1 VLLGVT
7 RASHPKKLR
16 AICAKTLNYTDL
28 NPKSGILAVYN
39 RRMTDLTADI
49 APPTPTFA
57 ELGLDPAI
65 VRAITETGYTT
76 PTPIQAAAIP
86 AVMQGRDLKACAQ
99 TGTGK
104 TAAFS
109 LPLLQ
114 RLLPHANSST
124 SPAKHPV
131 RALILTPTREL
142 AIQVYDNLKTYG
154 KHLPYRIAC
163 VYGGTD
169 IKPQIAELKLGVEFL
184 VATPGRFLDLVE
196 QKAVSLHSVQAL
208 VLDEADRMLDM
219 GFIPDIQRIINM
231 LPKTRQ
237 GLLFS
242 ATFSAEIQKLAD
254 TMLQQPEFI
263 EVAKRNSVSDTITHQ
278 VHPVAEHRKLP
289 LLVNLLRTGQLTQ
302 VLVFV
307 RTKQGCSR
315 LARALSHAGIKAD
328 SIHGD
333 KSQSERMKALNAFK
347 DGEIQTLVA
356 TDVAARGIDIDE
368 LPFVVN
374 YELPH
379 TPEDYVH
386 RIGRTGRA
394 GNLGNAVSLVCTD
407 ETGYLADIEKLINK
421 SITQSIVPG
430 FEPEE
435 DWEYPPSGK
444 KRVRSALNTQ
454 RPQDKHDKGDK
465 PQDRTQRTGR
475 SDRPERREGD
485 ARRDREQRPER
496 GDRDV
501 YNRRRPAPGYTPPRL
516 TKVAADGFDFTKPYE
531 ADSAATP
538 TPTTLSGATTPAPR
552 RPTRMVAALLG
563 GLKKNTTA

>member
-1 VLLGVT
+1 M
-7 RASHPKKLR
+7 
-16 AICAKTLNYTDL
+16 AI
-28 NPKSGILAVYN
+28 SEISAVYN
-39 RRMTDLTADI
+39 PCMTELNAESPSDVQLEALETPVPA
-49 APPTPTFA
+49 TPTFA
-57 ELGLDPAI
+57 DLGLDPAI
-65 VRAITETGYTT
+65 MRAIAETGYTT

-86 AVMQGRDLKACAQ
+86 AVMSGQDLKACAQ

-154 KHLPYRIAC
+154 KYLPYRITC

-196 QKAVSLHSVQAL
+196 QKAVNLQAVQAI

-219 GFIPDIQRIINM
+219 GFIPDVQRILNL

-242 ATFSAEIQKLAD
+242 ATFSTEIQKLAD
-254 TMLQQPEFI
+254 TMLQNPAFI
-263 EVAKRNSVSDTITHQ
+263 EVAKRNSVSETITHQ
-278 VHPVAEHRKLP
+278 VHPVADHLKLP
-289 LLVNLLRTGQLTQ
+289 LLVNLLRNGTMPQA
-302 VLVFV
+302 LVFV

-328 SIHGD
+328 AIHGD

-347 DGEIQTLVA
+347 NGEIQTLVA
-356 TDVAARGIDIDE
+356 TDVAARGIDIEE
-368 LPFVVN
+368 LPYVVN

-394 GNLGNAVSLVCTD
+394 GNLGNAVSLVSAD

-421 SITQSIVPG
+421 PVTRCVVPG

-435 DWEYPPSGK
+435 DWSFPPSGK
-444 KRVRSALNTQ
+444 KRDRSALNTQ
-454 RPQDKHDKGDK
+454 RTQDK
-465 PQDRTQRTGR
+465 PQRQDRGDRREGEGR
-475 SDRPERREGD
+475 RDRSQDRPERES
-485 ARRDREQRPER
+485 RDRPR
-496 GDRDV
+496 GTS
-501 YNRRRPAPGYTPPRL
+501 AYTPQRL
-516 TKVAADGFDFTKPYE
+516 NKVAADGFDFTKPYE
-531 ADSAATP
+531 SGVTRAADSTTQTATP
-538 TPTTLSGATTPAPR
+538 SPSR

-563 GLKKNTTA
+563 GLKKNPTP

>member
-1 VLLGVT
+1 MTELNAELT
-7 RASHPKKLR
+7 PETAAETLPEASD
-16 AICAKTLNYTDL
+16 TT
-28 NPKSGILAVYN
+28 
-39 RRMTDLTADI
+39 T
-49 APPTPTFA
+49 PPTPSFA

-65 VRAITETGYTT
+65 MRAITETGYTT

-86 AVMQGRDLKACAQ
+86 AVMAGRDLKACAQ

-196 QKAVSLHSVQAL
+196 QKAVNLQFVQAI

-219 GFIPDIQRIINM
+219 GFIPDVQRILNL

-242 ATFSAEIQKLAD
+242 ATFSTEIQKLAD

-263 EVAKRNSVSDTITHQ
+263 EVARRNSVSDTITHQ

-289 LLVNLLRTGQLTQ
+289 LLVNLLRTGTMPQA
-302 VLVFV
+302 LVFV
-307 RTKQGCSR
+307 RTKQGCGR
-315 LARALSHAGIKAD
+315 LARALGHAGIKAD
-328 SIHGD
+328 AIHGD

-347 DGEIQTLVA
+347 NGEIQTLVA
-356 TDVAARGIDIDE
+356 TDVAARGIDIEE

-394 GNLGNAVSLVCTD
+394 GNLGNALSLVCAD
-407 ETGYLADIEKLINK
+407 EVGFLVDIEKLINK
-421 SITQSIVPG
+421 PITQSIVPG
-430 FEPEE
+430 FEPED
-435 DWEYPPSGK
+435 DWCYPPSGK
-444 KRVRSALNTQ
+444 KRDRSALNTQ
-454 RPQDKHDKGDK
+454 RVQDK
-465 PQDRTQRTGR
+465 PPRNDRNERREGEDRRARGREGR
-475 SDRPERREGD
+475 SDRYERD
-485 ARRDREQRPER
+485 ASDRPRSM
-496 GDRDV
+496 
-501 YNRRRPAPGYTPPRL
+501 NAYTPPRL
-516 TKVAADGFDFTKPYE
+516 SKVAADGFDFTKPYE
-531 ADSAATP
+531 STP
-538 TPTTLSGATTPAPR
+538 TDLTNAPTSGVLPTSAPSR
-552 RPTRMVAALLG
+552 RPARMVAALLG
-563 GLKKNTTA
+563 GVKKPTTTEGN

>member
-1 VLLGVT
+1 MTELNV
-7 RASHPKKLR
+7 ASGTEALPE
-16 AICAKTLNYTDL
+16 DQ
-28 NPKSGILAVYN
+28 AVDVSN
-39 RRMTDLTADI
+39 T
-49 APPTPTFA
+49 PTPPNFA
-57 ELGLDPAI
+57 DLGLDPAI
-65 VRAITETGYTT
+65 MRAITETGYTT

-86 AVMQGRDLKACAQ
+86 VVITGRDLKACAQ

-114 RLLPHANSST
+114 RLLPYANSST

-142 AIQVYDNLKTYG
+142 ALQVYDNLKTYG
-154 KHLPYRIAC
+154 KYLPYRIAC

-196 QKAVSLHSVQAL
+196 QKAVSLHSAQAI

-219 GFIPDIQRIINM
+219 GFIPDVQRILNL

-242 ATFSAEIQKLAD
+242 ATFSTEIQKLAD

-263 EVAKRNSVSDTITHQ
+263 EVARRNSVSETITHQ
-278 VHPVAEHRKLP
+278 VYPVAEHRKLP
-289 LLVNLLRTGQLTQ
+289 LLVNLLRTGEISQ

-307 RTKQGCSR
+307 RTKQGCGR
-315 LARALSHAGIKAD
+315 LARALGHAGIKAD
-328 SIHGD
+328 AIHGD

-347 DGEIQTLVA
+347 NGEIQTLVA
-356 TDVAARGIDIDE
+356 TDVAARGIDIEE

-394 GNLGNAVSLVCTD
+394 GNLGNAISLVCAD
-407 ETGYLADIEKLINK
+407 ETTYLGDIEKLIKK
-421 SITQSIVPG
+421 SITQSVVPG
-430 FEPEE
+430 FEPES

-444 KRVRSALNTQ
+444 KRDRSALNTQ
-454 RPQDKHDKGDK
+454 RTQDKAKRA
-465 PQDRTQRTGR
+465 DRPE
-475 SDRPERREGD
+475 RPERREGEG
-485 ARRDREQRPER
+485 RREREPRSERSDR
-496 GDRDV
+496 GDRDA
-501 YNRRRPAPGYTPPRL
+501 YNRKRPSVGYTPPRL
-516 TKVAADGFDFTKPYE
+516 SKVAADGFDFTKPYE
-531 ADSAATP
+531 ATP
-538 TPTTLSGATTPAPR
+538 ADASVASNPATPAPTHSR
-552 RPTRMVAALLG
+552 RPVRMVAALLG
-563 GLKKNTTA
+563 GGKKTPSA

>member
-1 VLLGVT
+1 M
-7 RASHPKKLR
+7 RCKLHGS
-16 AICAKTLNYTDL
+16 ICAKTLNYTDL
-28 NPKSGILAVYN
+28 RAKSGILAVYN
-39 RRMTDLTADI
+39 QRMTELI
-49 APPTPTFA
+49 AEETPPTPTFA

-65 VRAITETGYTT
+65 VRAITDTGYTT

-86 AVMQGRDLKACAQ
+86 VVVTGKDLKACAQ

-142 AIQVYDNLKTYG
+142 AIQVYDNLKEYG
-154 KHLPYRIAC
+154 KYLPYRIAC

-219 GFIPDIQRIINM
+219 GFIPDIQRILNM

-242 ATFSAEIQKLAD
+242 ATFSTEIQRLAD
-254 TMLQQPEFI
+254 TMLQNPEYI
-263 EVAKRNSVSDTITHQ
+263 EVAKRNSVSETITHQ
-278 VHPVAEHRKLP
+278 VHPVAESRKMA
-289 LLVNLLRTGQLTQ
+289 LLVNLLRTGTMNQA
-302 VLVFV
+302 LVFV

-315 LARALSHAGIKAD
+315 LARSLQHAGIKSDA
-328 SIHGD
+328 IHGD

-347 DGEIQTLVA
+347 NGEIQTLVA
-356 TDVAARGIDIDE
+356 TDVAARGIDIEE

-394 GNLGNAVSLVCTD
+394 GNLGNALSLVSAD

-421 SITQSIVPG
+421 SITQNIVPG
-430 FEPEE
+430 FEPEP
-435 DWEYPPSGK
+435 DWEYPPTGK

-454 RPQDKHDKGDK
+454 RPQDK
-465 PQDRTQRTGR
+465 PQE
-475 SDRPERREGD
+475 RPRREAEG
-485 ARRDREQRPER
+485 RRERDQRPESR
-496 GDRDV
+496 ERSDA
-501 YNRRRPAPGYTPPRL
+501 YNRRRPAAGYTPPRL

-531 ADSAATP
+531 SGSTASASAPASANMTTQP
-538 TPTTLSGATTPAPR
+538 TR
-552 RPTRMVAALLG
+552 RPARMVAALLG
-563 GLKKNTTA
+563 GIKKPQP

>member
-1 VLLGVT
+1 M
-7 RASHPKKLR
+7 HQ

-28 NPKSGILAVYN
+28 RAKSGILAVYN
-39 RRMTDLTADI
+39 QRMTELI
-49 APPTPTFA
+49 AEETPPTPTFT

-65 VRAITETGYTT
+65 VRAITDTGYTT

-86 AVMQGRDLKACAQ
+86 VVVTGKDLKACAQ

-142 AIQVYDNLKTYG
+142 AIQVYDNLKEYG
-154 KHLPYRIAC
+154 KYLPYRIAC

-219 GFIPDIQRIINM
+219 GFIPDIQRILNL

-242 ATFSAEIQKLAD
+242 ATFSTEIQRLAD
-254 TMLQQPEFI
+254 TMLQNPEYI

-278 VHPVAEHRKLP
+278 VHPVADSRKMA
-289 LLVNLLRTGQLTQ
+289 LLVNLLRTGTMNQA
-302 VLVFV
+302 LVFV

-315 LARALSHAGIKAD
+315 LARALSHAGIKVDA
-328 SIHGD
+328 IHGD

-347 DGEIQTLVA
+347 AGEMQALVA
-356 TDVAARGIDIDE
+356 TDVAARGIDIEE
-368 LPFVVN
+368 LPYVVN

-394 GNLGNAVSLVCTD
+394 GNLGNALSLVSAD
-407 ETGYLADIEKLINK
+407 ETSYLADIEKLINK
-421 SITQSIVPG
+421 PIHQVIVPG

-435 DWEYPPSGK
+435 DWCYPPSGK
-444 KRVRSALNTQ
+444 KRIRSALNTQ
-454 RPQDKHDKGDK
+454 RTQDK
-465 PQDRTQRTGR
+465 PVE
-475 SDRPERREGD
+475 RPRREGEG
-485 ARRDREQRPER
+485 RREREQRPENR
-496 GDRDV
+496 ERSDA
-501 YNRRRPAPGYTPPRL
+501 YNRRRPAAGYTPPRL

-531 ADSAATP
+531 AGNNALPAETASNS
-538 TPTTLSGATTPAPR
+538 TTMQTPR
-552 RPTRMVAALLG
+552 RPTRTVAALLG
-563 GLKKNTTA
+563 GIKKPQT

>member
-1 VLLGVT
+1 MTELNVALAAESLPEAPESN
-7 RASHPKKLR
+7 AS
-16 AICAKTLNYTDL
+16 
-28 NPKSGILAVYN
+28 
-39 RRMTDLTADI
+39 
-49 APPTPTFA
+49 PTPTFA

-65 VRAITETGYTT
+65 MRAIADTGYTT

-86 AVMQGRDLKACAQ
+86 AVIGGRDLKACAQ

-142 AIQVYDNLKTYG
+142 AVQVFDNLKTYG

-196 QKAVSLHSVQAL
+196 QKAVNLQSVQAI

-219 GFIPDIQRIINM
+219 GFIPDVQRILNL

-254 TMLQQPEFI
+254 TMLQNPEFI
-263 EVAKRNSVSDTITHQ
+263 EVARRNSVSETITHQ
-278 VHPVAEHRKLP
+278 VYPVAEHRKLP
-289 LLVNLLRTGQLTQ
+289 LLVNLIRTGNMPQ

-307 RTKQGCSR
+307 RTKQGCGK
-315 LARALSHAGIKAD
+315 LARALGHAGIKAD

-347 DGEIQTLVA
+347 NGEIQTLVA
-356 TDVAARGIDIDE
+356 TDVAARGIDIEE
-368 LPFVVN
+368 LPYVVN

-394 GNLGNAVSLVCTD
+394 GNLGNAISLVCAD
-407 ETGYLADIEKLINK
+407 ETGFLADIEKLINK
-421 SITQSIVPG
+421 AISQSIVPG
-430 FEPEE
+430 FDPED
-435 DWEYPPSGK
+435 DWCYPPSGK
-444 KRVRSALNTQ
+444 KRDRSALNTQ
-454 RPQDKHDKGDK
+454 RPQDK
-465 PQDRTQRTGR
+465 PQRTERHDRREGEGRRDRERQGR
-475 SDRPERREGD
+475 SDRYERES
-485 ARRDREQRPER
+485 RDNTRSM
-496 GDRDV
+496 
-501 YNRRRPAPGYTPPRL
+501 NTYTPPRL
-516 TKVAADGFDFTKPYE
+516 NKVAADGFDFNKPYE
-531 ADSAATP
+531 PTAGDTTTNAGNPLGSTP
-538 TPTTLSGATTPAPR
+538 PSQTR

-563 GLKKNTTA
+563 GIKKTPAP

>member
-1 VLLGVT
+1 
-7 RASHPKKLR
+7 
-16 AICAKTLNYTDL
+16 
-28 NPKSGILAVYN
+28 
-39 RRMTDLTADI
+39 MTDLIADTT
-49 APPTPTFA
+49 PPTPTFA

-65 VRAITETGYTT
+65 QRAITETGYTT

-86 AVMQGRDLKACAQ
+86 AVMSGRDLKACAQ

-131 RALILTPTREL
+131 RALVLTPTREL

-154 KHLPYRIAC
+154 KYLPYRIAC

-219 GFIPDIQRIINM
+219 GFIPDIQRILNM

-254 TMLQQPEFI
+254 SMLQNPEFI
-263 EVAKRNSVSDTITHQ
+263 EVAKRNSVSETITHQ
-278 VHPVAEHRKLP
+278 VHPVAESRKMA
-289 LLVNLLRTGQLTQ
+289 LLVNLLRAGTMNQA
-302 VLVFV
+302 LVFV

-315 LARALSHAGIKAD
+315 LARALSHAGIKTDA
-328 SIHGD
+328 IHGD

-347 DGEIQTLVA
+347 NGEIQTLVA

-394 GNLGNAVSLVCTD
+394 GNLGNALSLVCAD

-421 SITQSIVPG
+421 PITQNIVPG
-430 FEPEE
+430 FEPED
-435 DWEYPPSGK
+435 DWCYPPSGK
-444 KRVRSALNTQ
+444 KRDRSALSSSRQPN
-454 RPQDKHDKGDK
+454 
-465 PQDRTQRTGR
+465 
-475 SDRPERREGD
+475 RPERTERAPRGE
-485 ARRDREQRPER
+485 RRSSDRESYDRP
-496 GDRDV
+496 
-501 YNRRRPAPGYTPPRL
+501 RRAHGLKTSMI
-516 TKVAADGFDFTKPYE
+516 AADGFDFSKPYE
-531 ADSAATP
+531 PSSTSSSES
-538 TPTTLSGATTPAPR
+538 SGATSSKSVAPGR
-552 RPTRMVAALLG
+552 KPGRMVAALLG
-563 GLKKNTTA
+563 GIKKNQS

>member
-1 VLLGVT
+1 MYNQHMTELI
-7 RASHPKKLR
+7 AE
-16 AICAKTLNYTDL
+16 
-28 NPKSGILAVYN
+28 NP
-39 RRMTDLTADI
+39 LT
-49 APPTPTFA
+49 TPTFA

-65 VRAITETGYTT
+65 VRAITETGYTI

-86 AVMQGRDLKACAQ
+86 AVMSGRDLKACAQ

-114 RLLPHANSST
+114 RLLPHANAST

-131 RALILTPTREL
+131 RALVLTPTREL

-196 QKAVSLHSVQAL
+196 QKAVNLQSVQAL

-219 GFIPDIQRIINM
+219 GFIPDIQRILNL

-254 TMLQQPEFI
+254 TMLQNPEFI

-278 VHPVAEHRKLP
+278 VHPVAESRKMA
-289 LLVNLLRTGQLTQ
+289 LLVNLLRSGTMQQ
-302 VLVFV
+302 ALVFV

-315 LARALSHAGIKAD
+315 LARALQHAGIKAD
-328 SIHGD
+328 AIHGD

-347 DGEIQTLVA
+347 AGEIQTLVA
-356 TDVAARGIDIDE
+356 TDVAARGIDIEE

-394 GNLGNAVSLVCTD
+394 GNLGNALSLVGAD

-421 SITQSIVPG
+421 PIVQIIVPG

-435 DWEYPPSGK
+435 DWCYPPSSGK

-454 RPQDKHDKGDK
+454 RPQEK
-465 PQDRTQRTGR
+465 PEARPQRAE
-475 SDRPERREGD
+475 RPERREGD
-485 ARRDREQRPER
+485 ARREREQRPER
-496 GDRDV
+496 SDRSSDRNDRDV
-501 YNRRRPAPGYTPPRL
+501 YNRRRPAVGYTPLRL
-516 TKVAADGFDFTKPYE
+516 GKVAADGFDFTKPYE
-531 ADSAATP
+531 AGASSTTTTANTTAAT
-538 TPTTLSGATTPAPR
+538 TTPR
-552 RPTRMVAALLG
+552 RPGRMVAALLG
-563 GLKKNTTA
+563 GIKKNEA

>member
-1 VLLGVT
+1 MQ
-7 RASHPKKLR
+7 RKLHQ

-28 NPKSGILAVYN
+28 RGKSGILAVYN
-39 RRMTDLTADI
+39 QRMTELI
-49 APPTPTFA
+49 AEETPPTPTFA

-65 VRAITETGYTT
+65 VRAITDTGYTT

-86 AVMQGRDLKACAQ
+86 AVMGGRDLKACAQ

-142 AIQVYDNLKTYG
+142 AIQVYDNLKEYG
-154 KHLPYRIAC
+154 KYLPYRIAC

-219 GFIPDIQRIINM
+219 GFIPDIQRILNM

-242 ATFSAEIQKLAD
+242 ATFSTEIQRLAD
-254 TMLQQPEFI
+254 TMLQNPEYI

-278 VHPVAEHRKLP
+278 VHPVAESRKMA
-289 LLVNLLRTGQLTQ
+289 LLVNLLRTGTMNQA
-302 VLVFV
+302 LVFV
-307 RTKQGCSR
+307 RTKQGCGR

-328 SIHGD
+328 AIHGD

-347 DGEIQTLVA
+347 NGEIQTLVA
-356 TDVAARGIDIDE
+356 TDVAARGIDIEE
-368 LPFVVN
+368 LPYVVN

-394 GNLGNAVSLVCTD
+394 GNLGNALSLVSAD
-407 ETGYLADIEKLINK
+407 ETGYLSDIEKLINK
-421 SITQSIVPG
+421 PIFQVVVPG
-430 FEPEE
+430 FEPED
-435 DWEYPPSGK
+435 DWCYPPSGK
-444 KRVRSALNTQ
+444 KRDRSALNSNRSSERSPRGERNERSERRPDRAE
-454 RPQDKHDKGDK
+454 RPQ
-465 PQDRTQRTGR
+465 QDRTR
-475 SDRPERREGD
+475 SH
-485 ARRDREQRPER
+485 
-496 GDRDV
+496 
-501 YNRRRPAPGYTPPRL
+501 YTPKPSMI
-516 TKVAADGFDFTKPYE
+516 AADGFDFSKPYE
-531 ADSAATP
+531 AATSATP
-538 TPTTLSGATTPAPR
+538 EAQSTAAKPAAPIK
-552 RPTRMVAALLG
+552 RPGKMVAALLG
-563 GLKKNTTA
+563 GIKKNQP

>member
-1 VLLGVT
+1 MT
-7 RASHPKKLR
+7 E
-16 AICAKTLNYTDL
+16 LNAEIATNTATDAAAHAATEA
-28 NPKSGILAVYN
+28 LAEAPD
-39 RRMTDLTADI
+39 TTT
-49 APPTPTFA
+49 PPTPSFA

-65 VRAITETGYTT
+65 MRAIAETGYTT

-86 AVMQGRDLKACAQ
+86 AVMAGRDLKACAQ

-196 QKAVSLHSVQAL
+196 QKAVNLQSVQAI

-219 GFIPDIQRIINM
+219 GFIPDVQRILNL

-242 ATFSAEIQKLAD
+242 ATFSTEIQKLAD

-263 EVAKRNSVSDTITHQ
+263 EVARRNSVSDTITHQ

-289 LLVNLLRTGQLTQ
+289 LLVNLLRTGTMAQA
-302 VLVFV
+302 LVFV

-315 LARALSHAGIKAD
+315 LARALGHAGIKAD
-328 SIHGD
+328 AIHGD
-333 KSQSERMKALNAFK
+333 KSQTERMKALNAFK
-347 DGEIQTLVA
+347 NGEIQTLVA
-356 TDVAARGIDIDE
+356 TDVAARGIDIEE

-394 GNLGNAVSLVCTD
+394 GNLGNALSLVSTD
-407 ETGYLADIEKLINK
+407 EVGFLVDIEKLIK
-421 SITQSIVPG
+421 KPILQSIVPG
-430 FEPEE
+430 FEPED
-435 DWEYPPSGK
+435 DWCYPPSGK
-444 KRVRSALNTQ
+444 KRDRSALNTQ
-454 RPQDKHDKGDK
+454 RAQDKSMRS
-465 PQDRTQRTGR
+465 DRNERREGEGRRARERDGR
-475 SDRPERREGD
+475 SDRYERETS
-485 ARRDREQRPER
+485 DRPRSM
-496 GDRDV
+496 
-501 YNRRRPAPGYTPPRL
+501 NAYTPPRL
-516 TKVAADGFDFTKPYE
+516 NKVAADGFDFTKPYE
-531 ADSAATP
+531 STTADKAGATTSNSGIAATP
-538 TPTTLSGATTPAPR
+538 TR

-563 GLKKNTTA
+563 GVKKLTTTEGN